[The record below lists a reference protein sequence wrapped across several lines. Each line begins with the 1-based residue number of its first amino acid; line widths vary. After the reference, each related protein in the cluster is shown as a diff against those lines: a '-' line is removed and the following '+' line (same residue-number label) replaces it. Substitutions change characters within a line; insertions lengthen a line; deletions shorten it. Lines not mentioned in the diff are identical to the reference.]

1 MISSSERS
9 NPMTQTQIK
18 EYLANAQEVKEKA
31 TVSKTEARKL
41 LAKAGFCTQKGELK
55 KIYRQE

>member
-1 MISSSERS
+1 M
-9 NPMTQTQIK
+9 NQTQIN
-18 EYLANAQEVKEKA
+18 EYLASAQKVTEKA

-55 KIYRQE
+55 KVYRQE